1 MILFLPNRH
10 FYSKI
15 QCLFPSK
22 TKSKKSIPVNLLTT
36 QLNFLDFPLNILFKM
51 QNTFKS
57 HRDRF
62 SHFWFTY
69 VFLVT
74 VPPPLWKPYLR
85 DSAPQAH
92 RQPSLEIGNHS
103 QRFWSKSQ
111 MFHSKSQKLWSKSQR
126 FLVKIS
132 KILVKISKILVKITE
147 CKILSASVLE
157 FIAKK
162 PLILFQSE

>member
-10 FYSKI
+10 FYRKI

-36 QLNFLDFPLNILFKM
+36 QLNFLDFSLNILFKV

-74 VPPPLWKPYLR
+74 VPLPPLWQPYLR

-92 RQPSLEIGNHS
+92 RQPFPRNWESFSKVLLKISIVSLEI
-103 QRFWSKSQ
+103 
-111 MFHSKSQKLWSKSQR
+111 L
-126 FLVKIS
+126 KIM
-132 KILVKISKILVKITE
+132 I
-147 CKILSASVLE
+147 
-157 FIAKK
+157 
-162 PLILFQSE
+162 

>member
-10 FYSKI
+10 FYRKI

-36 QLNFLDFPLNILFKM
+36 QLNFFDFSLNILFKV

-74 VPPPLWKPYLR
+74 VAPPLETLLLR
-85 DSAPQAH
+85 FCSASASPTFPQKLGIILKGFG
-92 RQPSLEIGNHS
+92 QNLKCFTQNPKNYDLNHKGFWS
-103 QRFWSKSQ
+103 KSQRFWSRYQRFWSKSQ
-111 MFHSKSQKLWSKSQR
+111 NVGH
-126 FLVKIS
+126 
-132 KILVKISKILVKITE
+132 
-147 CKILSASVLE
+147 
-157 FIAKK
+157 
-162 PLILFQSE
+162 

>member
-1 MILFLPNRH
+1 MIVFLPSRP
-10 FYSKI
+10 FYPKI

-74 VPPPLWKPYLR
+74 VRPTLETLLTR
-85 DSAPQAH
+85 FCFASASPTF
-92 RQPSLEIGNHS
+92 P
-103 QRFWSKSQ
+103 
-111 MFHSKSQKLWSKSQR
+111 QKLGIILKGFGQNPKCFSQNPKNYDLNLKG
-126 FLVKIS
+126 FG
-132 KILVKISKILVKITE
+132 
-147 CKILSASVLE
+147 
-157 FIAKK
+157 
-162 PLILFQSE
+162 